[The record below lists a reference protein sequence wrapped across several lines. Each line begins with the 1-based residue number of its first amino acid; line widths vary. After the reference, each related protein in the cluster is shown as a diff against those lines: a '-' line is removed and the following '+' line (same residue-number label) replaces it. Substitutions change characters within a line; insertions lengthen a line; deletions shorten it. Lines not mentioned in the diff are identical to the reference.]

1 MELLEGGLSVPFLFY
16 ILTSSL
22 VSCYL
27 LVIGVLGDFVQCQ
40 DGQRPKADSYKS
52 LERAFMVPQ
61 CPYV

>member
-1 MELLEGGLSVPFLFY
+1 MELLEGGLCVPFLFH

-22 VSCYL
+22 VSCCL
-27 LVIGVLGDFVQCQ
+27 LVIGVLGDFVQRQ